1 MGLSGR
7 LKALFFDLDGTLV
20 EDGDSI
26 QQALAMACQVIQ
38 SRWPELDTQELAS
51 RYRQVSDLAWGDYDR
66 HLRHLVAPEAMLAA
80 IWSTTLAQWHLHDP
94 QIEHNAA
101 EAYWRHRLRHC
112 RPYSDVFPLL
122 QNLANQFQLCL
133 LTNGAPTMQRA
144 KVEASN
150 LPPFFHH
157 IFVGGEFA
165 RGKPDAA
172 IFEAALAA
180 AQCAPWQAVHIGD
193 SLVHDIAGAHN
204 AGILSIWLNRKGL
217 SSSEALP
224 LPDGE
229 ITTLHDLLPSL
240 ERLLSV
246 SHHD

>member
-1 MGLSGR
+1 MGLNGR

-26 QQALAMACQVIQ
+26 QQALTIACQVLQ
-38 SRWPELDTQELAS
+38 SRWPELDINELAIC
-51 RYRQVSDLAWGDYDR
+51 YRQVSDMAWGDYDQ

-80 IWSTTLAQWHLHDP
+80 IWRTTLSRWQLHDP
-94 QIEHNAA
+94 LIERNAA
-101 EAYWRHRLRHC
+101 EAYWQHRLNHC

-122 QNLANQFQLCL
+122 QSLANQFHLCL
-133 LTNGAPTMQRA
+133 LTNGAPAMQRA
-144 KVEASN
+144 KAN
-150 LPPFFHH
+150 ATGLPSFFHH

-165 RGKPDAA
+165 RGKPDVA

-180 AQCAPWQAVHIGD
+180 AQCSPWQAAHIGD
-193 SLVHDIAGAHN
+193 SLVHDIAGARN

-224 LPDGE
+224 PPDCE
-229 ITTLHDLLPSL
+229 IETLHDLLPSL
-240 ERLLSV
+240 GRCSANRQY
-246 SHHD
+246 